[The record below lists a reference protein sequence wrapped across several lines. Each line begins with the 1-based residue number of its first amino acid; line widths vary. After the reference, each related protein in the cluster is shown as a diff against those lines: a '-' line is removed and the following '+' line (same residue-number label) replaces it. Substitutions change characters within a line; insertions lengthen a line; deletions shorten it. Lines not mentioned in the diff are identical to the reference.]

1 MALDRADAKEELVGD
16 LGVGVTER
24 NQPHNLDLAVAE
36 GAAAPALGEV
46 LVERRL
52 QVGLALGGAAHR
64 EDQFAVRGFLEYVAG
79 HPRPECLSGEGRF
92 VAHRQDHDPGLGRG
106 SLDVG
111 NRLEGGPPGHVQVEH
126 QYIWLVGTDVAERV
140 ISGAGFGNY
149 FQVRFR
155 FKQHLQG
162 RTDYGV
168 IVDQNKG
175 QLLRGVVRTR
185 FHFRKGYPSGASL
198 TPYLSAELPVTGLP
212 PRHRIPPMDEGT
224 VGLDGSRLA
233 RLIEVGR
240 GLVTETDPEE
250 VITDALEAARELTGA
265 RYAALG
271 VLDSRRSELEQF
283 LTRGIDESLRETIGH
298 PPHGL
303 GVLGLLIEEPEP
315 LILDDVSLHPRSQ
328 GFPPG
333 HPPMK
338 SFLGVPVKIRGE
350 VWGNLYLTEKESG
363 PFDET
368 DIRSVVILA
377 EWIAIAIDNARLAA
391 AERVRLTIEAAE
403 QERGRW
409 ARELHDETLQN
420 LAGLRVLLSGTR
432 RRTAMS
438 PVSPILDQAI
448 ERIDETIV
456 ELRRLISDLRPAALD
471 ELGVE
476 AALASLVERLSA
488 NGIDIDLYVELL
500 PEDEAGSRYEPQ
512 LEDTIYRLVQES
524 LNNAIRHGHAVRAI
538 VEVIEEESE
547 IRIRVTDDGS
557 GFDPNRSGGGFGLVG
572 MRERVSLSRGR
583 FDVRSGDEGTTITAT
598 LPARRP

>member
-1 MALDRADAKEELVGD
+1 VDETAVTLDEA
-16 LGVGVTER
+16 
-24 NQPHNLDLAVAE
+24 
-36 GAAAPALGEV
+36 
-46 LVERRL
+46 RL
-52 QVGLALGGAAHR
+52 R
-64 EDQFAVRGFLEYVAG
+64 
-79 HPRPECLSGEGRF
+79 
-92 VAHRQDHDPGLGRG
+92 
-106 SLDVG
+106 
-111 NRLEGGPPGHVQVEH
+111 
-126 QYIWLVGTDVAERV
+126 
-140 ISGAGFGNY
+140 
-149 FQVRFR
+149 
-155 FKQHLQG
+155 
-162 RTDYGV
+162 
-168 IVDQNKG
+168 
-175 QLLRGVVRTR
+175 
-185 FHFRKGYPSGASL
+185 
-198 TPYLSAELPVTGLP
+198 
-212 PRHRIPPMDEGT
+212 
-224 VGLDGSRLA
+224 

-240 GLVTETDPEE
+240 SLVVESDPEA
-250 VITDALEAARELTGA
+250 VIADALEAARELTGA

-283 LTRGIDESLRETIGH
+283 LTRGIEARLREKIGD
-298 PPHGL
+298 PPHGG

-328 GFPPG
+328 GFPAN

-350 VWGNLYLTEKESG
+350 GWGNLYLTEKQG
-363 PFDET
+363 GAFDET
-368 DIRSVVILA
+368 DIQSVVILA
-377 EWIAIAIDNARLAA
+377 EWIAIAIDNARSAA

-448 ERIDETIV
+448 ERIDETIL
-456 ELRRLISDLRPAALD
+456 ELRRLIADLRPAALD

-488 NGIDIDLYVELL
+488 AGVEIDLYVELG
-500 PEDEAGSRYEPQ
+500 PEDAQGHRYEAL

-538 VEVIEEESE
+538 VEVVEEDGE

-557 GFDPNRSGGGFGLVG
+557 GFDPNRAGGGFGLLG
-572 MRERVSLSRGR
+572 MRERVNLTGGR
-583 FDVRSGDEGTTITAT
+583 FDVRSGEEGTTVTAA